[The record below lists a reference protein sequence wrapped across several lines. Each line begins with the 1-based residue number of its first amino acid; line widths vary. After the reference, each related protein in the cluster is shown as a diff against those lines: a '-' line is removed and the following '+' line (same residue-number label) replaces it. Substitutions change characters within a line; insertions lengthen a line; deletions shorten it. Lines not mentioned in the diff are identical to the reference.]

1 MISKNFELR
10 SGAAIVEV
18 ALTLPL
24 LILISLATLDTCK
37 VMFVR
42 QSAKIAAYEC
52 ARVAIIPGAT
62 TQLLE
67 SQCRAFLTPRGVSQY
82 AITISE
88 PGLANLRKGQ
98 LLTVSISV
106 PAKENSL
113 GASWF
118 YRDRNFVESVTILVE
133 Q

>member
-1 MISKNFELR
+1 MVSRKCKSR
-10 SGAAIVEV
+10 DGAAIVEV

-62 TQLLE
+62 MELLE
-67 SQCRAFLTPRGVSQY
+67 SQCRAFLDPRGIKQY
-82 AITISE
+82 
-88 PGLANLRKGQ
+88 GLALSARSIANLRKGE
-98 LLTVSISV
+98 LLTVSVSV
-106 PAKENSL
+106 PAGANSL

-118 YRDRNFVESVTILVE
+118 YRERNFVERVSILVE